1 MCVCVCVCERERER
15 ERKGGEINIYSPVLN
30 QIYTGFYLTLVRF
43 KRLDTEA
50 VSDQWLDVAV
60 NMLMSLPEENAVDHH
75 SVGSI
80 P

>member
-1 MCVCVCVCERERER
+1 MYAGC
-15 ERKGGEINIYSPVLN
+15 
-30 QIYTGFYLTLVRF
+30 YLTLVRYR
-43 KRLDTEA
+43 RLDTEA

-60 NMLMSLPEENAVDHH
+60 NMLMILPEENAVDHH

>member
-1 MCVCVCVCERERER
+1 MYAGCC
-15 ERKGGEINIYSPVLN
+15 
-30 QIYTGFYLTLVRF
+30 LTLVRR
-43 KRLDTEA
+43 KRLDTEVVSDQWLRLDTEV

-60 NMLMSLPEENAVDHH
+60 NMLMFLPEENAFDHH